1 MKILEPL
8 FIEVAKQLLL
18 HEVEFLLIGGYAVNY
33 YGYARYTGDLDFWL
47 KPSNENKLKF
57 LRALSELGKNKDDI
71 KILEDFD
78 FTQHQVITMGEVPLR
93 IDFITIVNLVKFDD
107 AWKHKNFLHVGDIEI
122 PVIQYEHL
130 IQTKINTH
138 RAKDRNDIAML
149 QQLNGKKVQ
158 LGWLSSMR
166 NLFFKK

>member
-1 MKILEPL
+1 
-8 FIEVAKQLLL
+8 
-18 HEVEFLLIGGYAVNY
+18 
-33 YGYARYTGDLDFWL
+33 
-47 KPSNENKLKF
+47 
-57 LRALSELGKNKDDI
+57 
-71 KILEDFD
+71 
-78 FTQHQVITMGEVPLR
+78 MGEVPLR